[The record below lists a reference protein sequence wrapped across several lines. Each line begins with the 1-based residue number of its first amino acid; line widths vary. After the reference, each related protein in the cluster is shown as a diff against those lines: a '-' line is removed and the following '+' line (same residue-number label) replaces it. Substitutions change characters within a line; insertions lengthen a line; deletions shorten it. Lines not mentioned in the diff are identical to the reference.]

1 MIKRLIPAVLDTA
14 FVFTA
19 AFAAT
24 FAVIRFYVKSVWVAL
39 VLAAVTGTLAAMLFR
54 AVSKHKSAAYSLK
67 TKDQELME
75 NVLNEL
81 CLMSTEELTAFF
93 TMLLDKMQEPYTIED
108 GHILLSRT
116 NTVVR
121 YYFTFSK
128 AYEGKIIEFYKST
141 GKGKRLLVLGRS
153 FSEETS
159 ALTDRFAGR
168 IRLAD
173 GAALYLT
180 MKRFELFPD
189 VREELKTEKSPFN
202 LPRALFSKKRAK
214 QYFLYGLTLE
224 FFSFFVYYP
233 IYYVCFGTALI
244 LFSIVCFF
252 FGLKDEP
259 DTVNPFH

>member
-1 MIKRLIPAVLDTA
+1 MIINNNT
-14 FVFTA
+14 
-19 AFAAT
+19 T
-24 FAVIRFYVKSVWVAL
+24 FFFIS
-39 VLAAVTGTLAAMLFR
+39 LF
-54 AVSKHKSAAYSLK
+54 
-67 TKDQELME
+67 
-75 NVLNEL
+75 
-81 CLMSTEELTAFF
+81 
-93 TMLLDKMQEPYTIED
+93 DKMKLPYAFD
-108 GHILLSRT
+108 GDAITLTDT

-189 VREELKTEKSPFN
+189 VREELKTEKSPLN

-244 LFSIVCFF
+244 LCFYIS
-252 FGLKDEP
+252 
-259 DTVNPFH
+259 PFIQHSFI